1 MRHRLP
7 LILSTTALIVAVFG
21 STPLG
26 QAAYDAV
33 VPNNSVGTGQ
43 LRHNAVTAGK
53 IAPNAIRTGHV
64 LNGSLLEA
72 DFKPG
77 QLPAG
82 PQGPK
87 GDKGDKGAKGDK
99 GDPALSGY
107 EIVRTS
113 KDVAANSVVIA
124 VTASCPTG
132 KKVVGGTQGVAGLS
146 GGTGVFFSSQIINT
160 SVNVPGERTYAVIVA
175 NTNASVR
182 TVNVLAICARV
193 AE

>member
-1 MRHRLP
+1 MRDRLP
-7 LILSTTALIVAVFG
+7 LILSTTALIVAAFG

-33 VPNNSVGTGQ
+33 VPNNSVGTSQ

-82 PQGPK
+82 PQGP
-87 GDKGDKGAKGDK
+87 KGDKGAKGDK

-132 KKVVGGTQGVAGLS
+132 KKVVGGTHGVAGLS

-175 NTNASVR
+175 NTNTSVR